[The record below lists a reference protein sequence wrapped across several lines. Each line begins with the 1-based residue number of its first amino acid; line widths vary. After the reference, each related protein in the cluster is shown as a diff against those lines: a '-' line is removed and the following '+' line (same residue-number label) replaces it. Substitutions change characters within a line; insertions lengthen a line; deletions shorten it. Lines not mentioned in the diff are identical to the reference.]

1 MTNPWDLNPT
11 RMKIMQTICAK
22 GSDKLAAKEL
32 GLSHRTVET
41 YMRDIRSRMHAD
53 NRVLAILTFD
63 RWARG

>member
-1 MTNPWDLNPT
+1 
-11 RMKIMQTICAK
+11 MKIMQTICAK